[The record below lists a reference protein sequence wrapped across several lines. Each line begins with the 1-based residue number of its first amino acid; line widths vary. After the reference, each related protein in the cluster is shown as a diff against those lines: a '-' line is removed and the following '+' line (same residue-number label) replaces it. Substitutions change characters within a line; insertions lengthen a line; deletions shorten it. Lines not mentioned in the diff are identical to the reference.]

1 MEISKKKKMKKSLI
15 AYAFMAPALIILIM
29 FVFYPI
35 IYGIP
40 LAFTDYSVVGST
52 HFVGWTNFTRAI
64 HDKQFL
70 MAIRNSVLF
79 VLIVP
84 PIQILALLLA
94 VLVNKKLP
102 GIKIFRVL
110 FYIPVVTSMVAVS
123 IIWGWIFNSDGL
135 INSFLMSH
143 HLIKSSILFLSS
155 PKLALP
161 SLMFITLWQGL
172 GYYMMIYLAGLQ
184 SLPKDVEE
192 AAMVDGASKFK
203 TLIKIK
209 IPLLKPYVWLCTFI
223 SILSAVGVFDVVYVL
238 TNGGPNDSTMVINLY
253 SFQKAFVDF
262 NFGYASAVGLIAA
275 IIMTAL
281 SAFIFVYGKKG
292 GMSYYN

>member
-1 MEISKKKKMKKSLI
+1 MLI
-15 AYAFMAPALIILIM
+15 
-29 FVFYPI
+29 
-35 IYGIP
+35 
-40 LAFTDYSVVGST
+40 
-52 HFVGWTNFTRAI
+52 
-64 HDKQFL
+64 
-70 MAIRNSVLF
+70 
-79 VLIVP
+79 
-84 PIQILALLLA
+84 
-94 VLVNKKLP
+94 KKLP

-203 TLIKIK
+203 TLVKIK